1 MDKIE
6 WKIAKKIPY
15 SVLVFLFSIGTIL
28 GGFYLYKTQ
37 RHRLVILLAGI
48 SFVLILIFLNP
59 AQIAIGLIWI
69 TQIFPMDT
77 AIPLGS
83 VKARPCELYGLIII
97 PVWLILYVLPERKR
111 MEIKFG
117 WMEFFLSMYIL
128 VLIIS
133 MIQGIVAGNYKG
145 LNGSMFRIDVFRGP
159 FYFFLFF
166 FFIKVI
172 NLKDELEETFVKQW
186 FYATIATCLV
196 LASMI
201 IIRAITRASFSLWGF
216 NVQLFSFGWGFSFA
230 LGLIVNKR
238 WFLLSLF
245 YSVVLFYFASR
256 TVFGVIILIYFF
268 IILFWLF
275 TIPRKKRFITGLK
288 IALATVGTIFLII
301 VIIDVAASITQR
313 VGVIALLSRME
324 VIFKPRYIRYVPS
337 LQARFLECLE
347 AIHLWKQSNFWV
359 GTALGERFAT
369 TMVGA
374 LAAID
379 VLYFTILAKTG
390 ILGLFSFLAMF
401 AAFFARTLK
410 VFKNIE
416 LIESKFMRAFVL
428 NCAAVIPTSLIM
440 GITMSHLWFGNACLL
455 YTSPSPRDLS
465 TSRMPSSA

>member
-256 TVFGVIILIYFF
+256 T
-268 IILFWLF
+268 
-275 TIPRKKRFITGLK
+275 
-288 IALATVGTIFLII
+288 
-301 VIIDVAASITQR
+301 
-313 VGVIALLSRME
+313 
-324 VIFKPRYIRYVPS
+324 
-337 LQARFLECLE
+337 
-347 AIHLWKQSNFWV
+347 
-359 GTALGERFAT
+359 
-369 TMVGA
+369 
-374 LAAID
+374 
-379 VLYFTILAKTG
+379 
-390 ILGLFSFLAMF
+390 
-401 AAFFARTLK
+401 
-410 VFKNIE
+410 
-416 LIESKFMRAFVL
+416 
-428 NCAAVIPTSLIM
+428 
-440 GITMSHLWFGNACLL
+440 
-455 YTSPSPRDLS
+455 
-465 TSRMPSSA
+465 